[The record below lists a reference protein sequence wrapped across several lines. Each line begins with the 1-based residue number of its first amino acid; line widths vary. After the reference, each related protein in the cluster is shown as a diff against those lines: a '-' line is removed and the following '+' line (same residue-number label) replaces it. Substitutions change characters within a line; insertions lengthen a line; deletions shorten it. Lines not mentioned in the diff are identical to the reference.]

1 MKRHAA
7 NCRPEAA
14 RCAVAAV
21 LLASCP
27 LILESR
33 AEEHPKPSL
42 VAPATVVA
50 DGLPW
55 NMRVV
60 DSEKEFQL
68 TLMPNGTG
76 IVEPSSPAPELTWW
90 QSEDRVCLRQS
101 MLERERCVILLVREG
116 GYDAVENGALF
127 FTLRR

>member
-7 NCRPEAA
+7 IFRP
-14 RCAVAAV
+14 VAAKRV
-21 LLASCP
+21 AGAMLLVPCS

-33 AEEHPKPSL
+33 AEEHPKTSL

-50 DGLPW
+50 DGQPW

-60 DSEKEFQL
+60 DSKEEFRL

-76 IVEPSSPAPELTWW
+76 LVEPSSPAPELTWW

-101 MLERERCVILLVREG
+101 MLKRERCVILLVREG